1 MKITNGLQW
10 LNSSEFTKTEKN
22 ILLEFLIKVKDMSP
36 VRSQKWI
43 DLQHYLHY
51 VYRNFANANPD
62 PSTETLSPFFINE
75 MRELVKRYPQ
85 QLVI

>member
-1 MKITNGLQW
+1 MKISNGLQW
-10 LNSSEFTKTEKN
+10 LNSNQFTVAEKN

-51 VYRNFANANPD
+51 VYRNFANAKPD
-62 PSTETLSPFFINE
+62 PSTEALSPFFINE
-75 MRELVKRYPQ
+75 MRELVKR
-85 QLVI
+85 